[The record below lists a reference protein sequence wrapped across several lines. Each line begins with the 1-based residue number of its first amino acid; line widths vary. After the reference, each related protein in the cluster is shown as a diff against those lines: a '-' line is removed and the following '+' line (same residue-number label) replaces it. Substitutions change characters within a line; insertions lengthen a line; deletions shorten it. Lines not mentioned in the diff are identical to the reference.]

1 MTPVLTQPHPPR
13 TTSPDRDR
21 TVTEAADE
29 AGPQVW
35 DGMTVEVALSVMAGA
50 RSGHLLLCD
59 EDGQCVSL
67 VTRAQLTAVRD
78 SPSYTDRVRLRD
90 VLGGHGPSAPPVV
103 TAAGSEHVTRHDRVR
118 TPYAAGGRD
127 RAPGAGRLPR

>member
-13 TTSPDRDR
+13 TTSPDKM
-21 TVTEAADE
+21 VAE

-78 SPSYTDRVRLRD
+78 SPSYTDRIRLRD
-90 VLGGHGPSAPPVV
+90 VLGGHGPSAPPVAA
-103 TAAGSEHVTRHDRVR
+103 AAGSEHAARHDRAR

-127 RAPGAGRLPR
+127 RAPGAARLPR